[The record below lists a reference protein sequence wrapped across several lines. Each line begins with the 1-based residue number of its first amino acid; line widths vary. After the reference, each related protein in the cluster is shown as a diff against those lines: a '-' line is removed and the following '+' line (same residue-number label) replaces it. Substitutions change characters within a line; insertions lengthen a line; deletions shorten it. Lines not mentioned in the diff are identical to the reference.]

1 MLSASIL
8 LALAASVAAAP
19 QGVTS
24 AIAPSAPAPSGCL
37 RSTSGTFQITV
48 VNVTQTHKKRDI
60 EKRDA
65 LTLTLADGILKDAK
79 GRTGYIADNYQFQF
93 DGPPQAGALFT
104 SGFSLCGNKTLA
116 LGGTAIFYQCLSGG
130 FYNLYDRSWAP
141 QCSPI
146 YIEAMGG
153 STPSVVPTASVS
165 QGTDG
170 QVIAT
175 TAVSQMTDGQVIA
188 TTGTVVG
195 QISDG
200 QIQNPAA
207 TTMVH
212 VSQMTDGQVIASPV
226 PTVAVS
232 QMSDGQII
240 ATPQAPA
247 AAVTE
252 KTDGQPVAP
261 AVTEKTDGQPV
272 APAATSAAAAA
283 VSQSPDGQV
292 VAVPTSTVASNGTV
306 ATASPSVT
314 QFPGTASQK
323 SMFVGTGGIFAFVA
337 AVVILLL

>member
-24 AIAPSAPAPSGCL
+24 AIAPPAPVPTGCSP
-37 RSTSGTFQITV
+37 STSGTFQITV
-48 VNVTQTHKKRDI
+48 VNVTQTHKKRDL

-65 LTLTLADGILKDAK
+65 LTLTLVDGVLKDAL

-93 DGPPQAGALFT
+93 DGPPQAGAIYT
-104 SGFSLCGNKTLA
+104 SGFSLCGNKSLA
-116 LGGTAIFYQCLSGG
+116 LGGTAIWYQCLSGG

-146 YIEAMGG
+146 YIETMSG
-153 STPSVVPTASVS
+153 SPPPVVPTASVS

-175 TAVSQMTDGQVIA
+175 TVVSQQTDGQVIA
-188 TTGTVVG
+188 TTGTVVS

-200 QIQNPAA
+200 QIQNPATSAAA

-212 VSQMTDGQVIASPV
+212 VSQMSDGQVIASPI
-226 PTVAVS
+226 PTIAVS
-232 QMSDGQII
+232 QKSDGQII

-252 KTDGQPVAP
+252 KTDSQPVAP
-261 AVTEKTDGQPV
+261 VATS
-272 APAATSAAAAA
+272 APAAP

-306 ATASPSVT
+306 ASPSPKVS
-314 QFPGTASQK
+314 QFPGAASQN

-337 AVVILLL
+337 AVFVSLL

>member
-1 MLSASIL
+1 MLSAPIL
-8 LALAASVAAAP
+8 LALATAVAAAP

-24 AIAPSAPAPSGCL
+24 AIPPPVPIPSGC
-37 RSTSGTFQITV
+37 STSTSDTFQITV
-48 VNVTQTHKKRDI
+48 VNVTQSPKKRDL

-65 LTLTLADGILKDAK
+65 LTLTLVDGILKDAL

-104 SGFSLCGNKTLA
+104 SGFSLCGNKSLA
-116 LGGTAIFYQCLSGG
+116 LGGSAVWYQCLSGG

-146 YIEAMGG
+146 YIEALGG
-153 STPSVVPTASVS
+153 SPPAIVPTASVS

-175 TAVSQMTDGQVIA
+175 TEVSQRTDGQVIA
-188 TTGTVVG
+188 TTGTVVS

-200 QIQNPAA
+200 QIQNPATA
-207 TTMVH
+207 APTTVVQ
-212 VSQMTDGQVIASPV
+212 VSQASDGQVIASPV
-226 PTVAVS
+226 STAAVQ
-232 QMSDGQII
+232 QMSDGQIV

-252 KTDGQPVAP
+252 KTDGQPVALVP
-261 AVTEKTDGQPV
+261 TS
-272 APAATSAAAAA
+272 AATSAPAAP

-292 VAVPTSTVASNGTV
+292 VAVPTTSVASNGTV
-306 ATASPSVT
+306 ATPSPTVS
-314 QFPGTASQK
+314 QFPGAAGKNSAL
-323 SMFVGTGGIFAFVA
+323 VGTSGIFALVVAIFVS
-337 AVVILLL
+337 LL

>member
-24 AIAPSAPAPSGCL
+24 AIAPPAPVPTGCSP
-37 RSTSGTFQITV
+37 STSGTFQITV
-48 VNVTQTHKKRDI
+48 VNVTQTHKKRDL

-65 LTLTLADGILKDAK
+65 LTLTLAGGILKDAL
-79 GRTGYIADNYQFQF
+79 GRTGYVADNYQFQF
-93 DGPPQAGALFT
+93 DGPPQAGAIYT
-104 SGFSLCGNKTLA
+104 SGFSLCSNNSLA
-116 LGGTAIFYQCLSGG
+116 LGGTAIWYQCLSGG

-153 STPSVVPTASVS
+153 SPPPVAPTASVS

-175 TAVSQMTDGQVIA
+175 TAVSQRTDGQVIA
-188 TTGTVVG
+188 TTGTVVS

-200 QIQNPAA
+200 QIQNPATSAAA

-212 VSQMTDGQVIASPV
+212 VSQMT
-226 PTVAVS
+226 
-232 QMSDGQII
+232 DGQII

-261 AVTEKTDGQPV
+261 T
-272 APAATSAAAAA
+272 ATSAPGSP
-283 VSQSPDGQV
+283 VSQISDGQV

-306 ATASPSVT
+306 TTPSPKVS
-314 QFPGTASQK
+314 QFPGAASQN
-323 SMFVGTGGIFAFVA
+323 SMFVGTGGIFAFIVA
-337 AVVILLL
+337 VFVSLL